1 MSWKED
7 FFTSSWKEDFTF
19 GSNIVTSV
27 CLANPLNNVM
37 LKQPKKSR
45 RTFLKK
51 ALSTAIITTV
61 TPPLLANSKNI
72 ITIPRQISLK
82 KYAANDQVNIAVIG
96 MGIMG
101 FNNLRTS
108 LLVPGVKVVGV
119 CDLYSGRLERSKE
132 LFGKELFTTRNYQ
145 EILDRKDIDAVI
157 IATSDHWHDH
167 ISIDAMNKGKHV
179 YCEKPM
185 VHKLDEGAAVIAA
198 QKKTGKVFQV
208 GSQGVSSIVTEKA
221 REIVASKAI
230 GDLVLVETWNDR
242 QGGSG
247 AWQYSIP
254 RDANASTV
262 DWDRFLGDAP
272 KVPFDAVRFFRW
284 RNYQDYGTGIAG
296 DLFVHLF
303 SRLHAVT
310 GSKGPDRIYATGGL
324 RYWKDGRD
332 VPDII
337 CGLYDYPASDQHSA
351 FTLQMRVNFVDGSG
365 GGGLLRLVGTDGVIT
380 LGGDSVKVER
390 HKTPKHPGYG
400 GWDSFETFTAAQQ
413 AEYEKWYLA
422 NHPREKP
429 EMLLPETEFKAP
441 EDYNGDLDHHM
452 NFYQGIR
459 EKTPIVEDALFSMR
473 AAGPAL
479 ASNKSVFEKKI
490 IHWDPERAVLKG

>member
-1 MSWKED
+1 
-7 FFTSSWKEDFTF
+7 
-19 GSNIVTSV
+19 
-27 CLANPLNNVM
+27 M
-37 LKQPKKSR
+37 LQQPKKSR
-45 RTFLKK
+45 RSFLKN
-51 ALSTAIITTV
+51 ALGTAIVASATA
-61 TPPLLANSKNI
+61 PSLANSKSI
-72 ITIPRQISLK
+72 VTLSRQIDEK
-82 KYAANDQVNIAVIG
+82 KYAANDRVNIAVIG

-108 LLVPGVKVVGV
+108 IQVPGVKLVGV
-119 CDLYSGRLERSKE
+119 CDLYTGRLERSKE
-132 LFGKELFTTRNYQ
+132 VFGKDIFTTRNYQ

-157 IATSDHWHDH
+157 IATSDHWHDR

-185 VHKLDEGAAVIAA
+185 VHKLEEGAAVIAT

-221 REIVASKAI
+221 REILASKTI

-242 QGGSG
+242 QGPSG

-254 RDANASTV
+254 RDANKNTV
-262 DWDRFLGDAP
+262 DWENFLGDAP
-272 KVPFDAVRFFRW
+272 KVPFDPVRFFRW

-310 GSKGPDRIYATGGL
+310 QSKGPNRIYATGGL

-337 CGLYDYPASDQHSA
+337 CGLYDYPASDKHGE
-351 FTLQMRVNFVDGSG
+351 FTLQMRVNFVDGG
-365 GGGLLRLVGTDGVIT
+365 GGGSQLRLVGTDGILT
-380 LGGDSVKVER
+380 LGGNSLKVER
-390 HKTPKHPGYG
+390 NKTSKLPGYG
-400 GWDSFETFTAAQQ
+400 GWDSFDTFTSAQQ
-413 AEYEKWYLA
+413 EEYRKWYIA
-422 NHPREKP
+422 NHPPEKP
-429 EMLLPETEFKAP
+429 EGLEPESQFRAP
-441 EDYNGDLDHHM
+441 EGYSADFDHHA
-452 NFYQGIR
+452 NFYKGIR
-459 EKTPIVEDALFSMR
+459 DHALIVEDALFSMR

-490 IHWDPERAVLKG
+490 IHWDPDGARAV